1 MINLVYKVGGEKHCR
16 PIKSLEEFTFACNTE
31 ENIRNWENYRRTLE
45 DKYKHALV
53 QVNYNCQ
60 VAEGGLL
67 KGVKTVSPF
76 FFYDIDCANQEECR
90 CIISKLL
97 EMKDELGLVEVAESA
112 SYGVHAVARRMPG
125 KTILESQ
132 VRMSIHTQTE
142 MDTNNKENNRVVFHG
157 PINAETT
164 PLIDEALFSESL
176 SDEEAATE
184 YLRLKKR
191 EAQGLE
197 EVPPGAKKANKH
209 YKPWEEKN
217 VQKPQTS
224 ELSHQTSKTFP
235 DNYHGIPFTD
245 IIAKYWEVNNRGFEP
260 TQGDRDTLTYQLACD
275 LRHICGRNFEWLDQ
289 VIPCYD
295 GFPVEEKR
303 EKIKNALSSE
313 FNGFPSRLRNT
324 LNALASTDLSKEER
338 GERREEREDDEEE
351 EKLSILNSQLS
362 INSLPPIFKE
372 FTDAAPEDFK
382 VPTVMALL
390 PVMGTLMS
398 GLRAEYL
405 DGEEHAPNFITVVE
419 APQASGK
426 SFTRKLVDECMKS
439 VREYDV
445 QERAKEKEYND
456 ALKRAKNAKE
466 QPQDPKALIRMVP
479 ASISIAKLL
488 KRLACSGGLHLFT
501 FLEELDT
508 LTKSNRAGAW
518 SQKSDIYRNAFDN
531 AMYGQDFMSDNSYS
545 DIVPVFYNML
555 LCGTPNAVGRF
566 FNDPEDGL
574 VSRVM
579 FVQLPDQFG
588 AEIPRWKKVP
598 SAQLQKIERL
608 CREMDKSLCV
618 SEEGKRQEPKEID
631 LGYVNAPLKRWL
643 EEQRMESLKNVDY
656 ARDTFRRRSAV
667 MGFRAAM
674 IAHWLW
680 GEPKDK
686 KRRERVIHFALF
698 VADYVLRQQI
708 VKYGNRLEEI
718 RNKQILGISGRKTRS
733 MTIFEE
739 LKDKFNRAELQA
751 LMGKYE
757 MSTPIKVMLSIWKR
771 NGMIETDKKYSS
783 DIFYKTPSKK

>member
-1 MINLVYKVGGEKHCR
+1 MR
-16 PIKSLEEFTFACNTE
+16 
-31 ENIRNWENYRRTLE
+31 
-45 DKYKHALV
+45 
-53 QVNYNCQ
+53 
-60 VAEGGLL
+60 
-67 KGVKTVSPF
+67 
-76 FFYDIDCANQEECR
+76 
-90 CIISKLL
+90 
-97 EMKDELGLVEVAESA
+97 EML
-112 SYGVHAVARRMPG
+112 
-125 KTILESQ
+125 
-132 VRMSIHTQTE
+132 
-142 MDTNNKENNRVVFHG
+142 
-157 PINAETT
+157 
-164 PLIDEALFSESL
+164 
-176 SDEEAATE
+176 
-184 YLRLKKR
+184 
-191 EAQGLE
+191 
-197 EVPPGAKKANKH
+197 
-209 YKPWEEKN
+209 
-217 VQKPQTS
+217 
-224 ELSHQTSKTFP
+224 
-235 DNYHGIPFTD
+235 
-245 IIAKYWEVNNRGFEP
+245 
-260 TQGDRDTLTYQLACD
+260 
-275 LRHICGRNFEWLDQ
+275 
-289 VIPCYD
+289 
-295 GFPVEEKR
+295 
-303 EKIKNALSSE
+303 
-313 FNGFPSRLRNT
+313 
-324 LNALASTDLSKEER
+324 
-338 GERREEREDDEEE
+338 DDEEDPDTNE
-351 EKLSILNSQLS
+351 SPLFLEGVRGR
-362 INSLPPIFKE
+362 LPPIFKE

-545 DIVPVFYNML
+545 DIVPVYYNML

-598 SAQLQKIERL
+598 AAQLQKIERL

-718 RNKQILGISGRKTRS
+718 RNKQITGGTGRTKSSKTLY
-733 MTIFEE
+733 EE
-739 LKDKFNRAELQA
+739 LKDVFSRSELQEV
-751 LMGKYE
+751 MRKYE
-757 MSTPIKVMLSIWKR
+757 FATPLRVMLSIWKK
-771 NGMIETDKKYSS
+771 NGFIEPVKGTSNDK
-783 DIFYKTPSKK
+783 FKKLQGC

>member
-1 MINLVYKVGGEKHCR
+1 MSVHIIYYKDGRKMMRAVKSREEYMKERNTVWQKRRLKAVHGGDESMKR
-16 PIKSLEEFTFACNTE
+16 K
-31 ENIRNWENYRRTLE
+31 
-45 DKYKHALV
+45 LV
-53 QVNYNCQ
+53 QMNYSCLPNDD
-60 VAEGGLL
+60 GSL
-67 KGVKTVSPF
+67 KGSTRMSTTIGMDVDHIPTGEMEATKQR
-76 FFYDIDCANQEECR
+76 I
-90 CIISKLL
+90 L
-97 EMKDELGLVEVAESA
+97 EKKDELGLLMLEVSA
-112 SYGVHAVARRMPG
+112 RGEGYHLVFRRREELTQEENLKWASDLLGVKYDEGAKDITRVFYTTTGEELLFLDNSIFEIREERNLRGERSEERGERIVTASDLNHQPSTLNPQPSKTFKGIPYSEIIKEYWMRMGGEPEEG
-125 KTILESQ
+125 ERNDKLHRLAANLRAIC
-132 VRMSIHTQTE
+132 
-142 MDTNNKENNRVVFHG
+142 DN
-157 PINAETT
+157 
-164 PLIDEALFSESL
+164 SESL
-176 SDEEAATE
+176 LLEIMPRYGLAEDEM
-184 YLRLKKR
+184 
-191 EAQGLE
+191 
-197 EVPPGAKKANKH
+197 KA
-209 YKPWEEKN
+209 
-217 VQKPQTS
+217 
-224 ELSHQTSKTFP
+224 
-235 DNYHGIPFTD
+235 
-245 IIAKYWEVNNRGFEP
+245 IIHSACKEP
-260 TQGDRDTLTYQLACD
+260 TKGS
-275 LRHICGRNFEWLDQ
+275 
-289 VIPCYD
+289 
-295 GFPVEEKR
+295 
-303 EKIKNALSSE
+303 KIMTSIL
-313 FNGFPSRLRNT
+313 
-324 LNALASTDLSKEER
+324 EER
-338 GERREEREDDEEE
+338 GERREEREMLDDEEE
-351 EKLSILNSQLS
+351 EKLSTLNSQLS

-598 SAQLQKIERL
+598 AAQLQKIERL
-608 CREMDKSLCV
+608 CREMDKNLCV

-783 DIFYKTPSKK
+783 DIFYKTPRKN

>member
-1 MINLVYKVGGEKHCR
+1 MSVHIIYYKDGRKMMR
-16 PIKSLEEFTFACNTE
+16 AIQSREEYMKERNTV
-31 ENIRNWENYRRTLE
+31 WQKRRLKAVHSGDE
-45 DKYKHALV
+45 SMKGRLV
-53 QVNYNCQ
+53 QMNYSCLPNDD
-60 VAEGGLL
+60 GSL
-67 KGVKTVSPF
+67 KGSTRMSTTVGM
-76 FFYDIDCANQEECR
+76 DIDHVGAD
-90 CIISKLL
+90 
-97 EMKDELGLVEVAESA
+97 EMESLKEHILGKKDELGLLMLEISARGEGYHLVFRRREELTQEENLKWASDLLGVKYDEGAKDITRVFYTTTGAELLFLDDEIFQIQA
-112 SYGVHAVARRMPG
+112 SPQPSPKG
-125 KTILESQ
+125 KGEEISKAPLPLEGS
-132 VRMSIHTQTE
+132 
-142 MDTNNKENNRVVFHG
+142 G
-157 PINAETT
+157 
-164 PLIDEALFSESL
+164 EALKKFKGIPYSEIIKEYWMRMGGEPEEGERNDKLHRLAANLRAICDNSESL
-176 SDEEAATE
+176 LLEIMPRYGLAEDEM
-184 YLRLKKR
+184 
-191 EAQGLE
+191 
-197 EVPPGAKKANKH
+197 KA
-209 YKPWEEKN
+209 
-217 VQKPQTS
+217 
-224 ELSHQTSKTFP
+224 
-235 DNYHGIPFTD
+235 
-245 IIAKYWEVNNRGFEP
+245 IIHSACKEP
-260 TQGDRDTLTYQLACD
+260 TKGS
-275 LRHICGRNFEWLDQ
+275 
-289 VIPCYD
+289 
-295 GFPVEEKR
+295 
-303 EKIKNALSSE
+303 KIMTSIL
-313 FNGFPSRLRNT
+313 
-324 LNALASTDLSKEER
+324 
-338 GERREEREDDEEE
+338 EEREDDEEE

-598 SAQLQKIERL
+598 AAQLQKIERL
-608 CREMDKSLCV
+608 CREMDKNLCV
-618 SEEGKRQEPKEID
+618 NEEGKRQEPKEID

-708 VKYGNRLEEI
+708 MKYGNRLEEI

>member
-1 MINLVYKVGGEKHCR
+1 MSVHIIYYKDGRKMMR
-16 PIKSLEEFTFACNTE
+16 AIQSREEYMKERNTV
-31 ENIRNWENYRRTLE
+31 WQKRRLKAVHE
-45 DKYKHALV
+45 GDESMKGRLV
-53 QVNYNCQ
+53 QMNYSCLPNDD
-60 VAEGGLL
+60 GSL
-67 KGVKTVSPF
+67 KGSTRMSTTVGM
-76 FFYDIDCANQEECR
+76 DIDHVGADEMESLKEH
-90 CIISKLL
+90 ILSK
-97 EMKDELGLVEVAESA
+97 KDELGLLMLEVSA
-112 SYGVHAVARRMPG
+112 RGEGYHLVFRRREELTQEENLKWASDLLGV
-125 KTILESQ
+125 KY
-132 VRMSIHTQTE
+132 
-142 MDTNNKENNRVVFHG
+142 
-157 PINAETT
+157 
-164 PLIDEALFSESL
+164 DE
-176 SDEEAATE
+176 
-184 YLRLKKR
+184 
-191 EAQGLE
+191 
-197 EVPPGAKKANKH
+197 GAKDITRVF
-209 YKPWEEKN
+209 YTTTGEELLFLDN
-217 VQKPQTS
+217 SIFEIREERGERREEREMQKPQAS
-224 ELSHQTSKTFP
+224 PQPSPKGKGEEKAKASPQPSPKGKGEEFP
-235 DNYHGIPFTD
+235 DNYHGIPFKD

-295 GFPVEEKR
+295 GFPIEEKR

-324 LNALASTDLSKEER
+324 LNALASTDSSKEER
-338 GERREEREDDEEE
+338 GERREEREDDDEDPDTNESPLFLE
-351 EKLSILNSQLS
+351 GVRGR
-362 INSLPPIFKE
+362 LPPIFKE

-398 GLRAEYL
+398 GLRAEYI

-545 DIVPVFYNML
+545 DIVPVYYNML

-783 DIFYKTPSKK
+783 DIFYKTPSKN

>member
-1 MINLVYKVGGEKHCR
+1 MSVHLIYYEGAKKKMR
-16 PIKSLEEFTFACNTE
+16 PIQSREEYMKLRHSTRQQKILKAVHSGDE
-31 ENIRNWENYRRTLE
+31 ELKR
-45 DKYKHALV
+45 KLV
-53 QVNYNCQ
+53 QMNYSCLPNDDSS
-60 VAEGGLL
+60 L
-67 KGVKTVSPF
+67 KGSTRMSTTVGM
-76 FFYDIDCANQEECR
+76 DIDHVGADEMESLKEH
-90 CIISKLL
+90 ILSK
-97 EMKDELGLVEVAESA
+97 KDELGLLMLEVSA
-112 SYGVHAVARRMPG
+112 RGEGYHLVFRRREELTQEENLKWASDLLGVKYDEGAKDITRVFYTTTGEELLFLDDEIFQAQASPQPSPNG
-125 KTILESQ
+125 KGE
-132 VRMSIHTQTE
+132 E
-142 MDTNNKENNRVVFHG
+142 NNKAKASPQPSPKG
-157 PINAETT
+157 
-164 PLIDEALFSESL
+164 
-176 SDEEAATE
+176 
-184 YLRLKKR
+184 K
-191 EAQGLE
+191 G
-197 EVPPGAKKANKH
+197 EV
-209 YKPWEEKN
+209 
-217 VQKPQTS
+217 
-224 ELSHQTSKTFP
+224 FP
-235 DNYHGIPFTD
+235 DNYHGIPFKD

-295 GFPVEEKR
+295 GFPTEEKR
-303 EKIKNALSSE
+303 EKIKSALSSE

-324 LNALASTDLSKEER
+324 LNALASTDSSKR
-338 GERREEREDDEEE
+338 SGEDDEEE
-351 EKLSILNSQLS
+351 EKLSTLNSKLS
-362 INSLPPIFKE
+362 TLNSLPPIFKE

-598 SAQLQKIERL
+598 AAQLQKIERL

-718 RNKQILGISGRKTRS
+718 RNKQITGGTGRTKSSKTLY
-733 MTIFEE
+733 EE
-739 LKDKFNRAELQA
+739 LKDVFSRSELQEV
-751 LMGKYE
+751 MRKYE
-757 MSTPIKVMLSIWKR
+757 FATPLRVMLSIWKK
-771 NGMIETDKKYSS
+771 NGFIEPVKGTSNDK
-783 DIFYKTPSKK
+783 FKKLQGC